1 FLIWIPVFIRRTMDQ
16 VGQVEKTTSLHFKG
30 FIDVFTSPQ
39 VGWMLAKN
47 ALLLIGVVLLYGV
60 LLFATRQTL
69 IVTSRKIEFDLRN
82 DVFSKLLKLS
92 RPFYD
97 KSRSG
102 DTYVRATEDISKV
115 REYFGPAY
123 MYTVNTISRMA
134 FVITAMLLVS

>member
-1 FLIWIPVFIRRTMDQ
+1 
-16 VGQVEKTTSLHFKG
+16 
-30 FIDVFTSPQ
+30 
-39 VGWMLAKN
+39 N

-134 FVITAMLLVS
+134 FVITAMLLVSPKLTLWALLPLPILSIYAYWVSRYINEYSRIIQEQ